1 MIRRSALRI
10 GAPLLMAV
18 TVAAAC
24 SSSSTKTTSTTG
36 ANAPTTG
43 VPLASATLNGSGST
57 FQQNYDTAAIDAFTK
72 ANKSVTINY
81 NPSGSGQGQTDLENQ
96 VVDFAGSDVTVAAAD
111 VPKFKG
117 GSILYFPTVLG
128 PITVSFNLSGVS
140 QLQLSA
146 PTVAKIF
153 ATTIKTWNDPAIVA
167 DNPGVTLPSTKIT
180 VVHRSDGSGT
190 TSNFTAYLKA
200 AGGSDWTL
208 GSGKTVNWA
217 ASTQAGKGNAGVAQ
231 IVKSTDGAVG
241 YVDFSDAKSG
251 GLTFASIKNS
261 AGNYV
266 AASLDAASQAAAS
279 ATVNADL
286 TYNPINT
293 SGAQAYPI
301 VSPTYIITS
310 AKVTDAAKGAALKA
324 FLKYILGPDGQTLAS
339 SVNFAGLPSALASK
353 ALAQV
358 DQISVG

>member
-10 GAPLLMAV
+10 GATLLVAV

-24 SSSSTKTTSTTG
+24 SSSSTKTTSTT
-36 ANAPTTG
+36 AASTATTG

-72 ANKSVTINY
+72 ANKAVTINY
-81 NPSGSGQGQTDLENQ
+81 NPSGSGQGQTDLEGQ
-96 VVDFAGSDVTVAAAD
+96 VVDFAGSDVTVVPGD
-111 VPKFKG
+111 VSKFKG
-117 GSILYFPTVLG
+117 GTILYFPTVLG

-140 QLQLSA
+140 QLQLSGL
-146 PTVAKIF
+146 TVAKIF
-153 ATTIKTWNDPAIVA
+153 STAIKTWNDPAIAA

-200 AGGSDWTL
+200 VGGSSWTL
-208 GSGKTVNWA
+208 GTGKTVNWA

-279 ATVNADL
+279 ATVGTDL

-301 VSPTYIITS
+301 VSPTYIITY
-310 AKVTDAAKGAALKA
+310 AKVTDPAKGAALKA
-324 FLKYILGPDGQTLAS
+324 FLKYILGPDGQALATT
-339 SVNFAGLPSALASK
+339 VNFAPLPSDLASK